1 MQNAFLIKPID
12 CLFTEILFK
21 SVKSFYAINVLD
33 NQKVSGNIFK
43 VYSKNVEYQT
53 IDFELSISP
62 CLAIRYLLHMINVI
76 H

>member
-12 CLFTEILFK
+12 CLSTKILFK

-43 VYSKNVEYQT
+43 VYSKKFGVSNYR
-53 IDFELSISP
+53 F
-62 CLAIRYLLHMINVI
+62 
-76 H
+76 